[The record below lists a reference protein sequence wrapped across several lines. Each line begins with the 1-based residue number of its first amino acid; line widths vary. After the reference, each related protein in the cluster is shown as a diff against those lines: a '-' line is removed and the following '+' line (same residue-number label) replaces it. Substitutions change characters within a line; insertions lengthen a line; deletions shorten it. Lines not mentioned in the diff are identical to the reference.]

1 MSTLIATT
9 LQGINTIKY
18 DASTTAMTI
27 DSGGRVKMPN
37 QVLFQAV
44 SETVDG
50 SGFFISYAVDSSS
63 DGYTMNLTN
72 IGGIL
77 NIGGHF
83 NTSTGVFTAPI
94 AGIYELHFGFASRD
108 GAAGRKIGQ
117 MYKNGNFVSEVVEL
131 QAAYGDAGRTIYA
144 DLSANDTIQAHTN
157 GTYNFETC
165 SFSGRLIQ

>member
-1 MSTLIATT
+1 MASTLKV
-9 LQGINTIKY
+9 NTIQHTGG
-18 DASTTAMTI
+18 TTGMTI
-27 DSGGRVKMPN
+27 DSSGRVKMPN

-50 SGFFISYAVDSSS
+50 SGFFTSYAVDSS
-63 DGYTMNLTN
+63 DGYTLNLTN

-94 AGIYELHFGFASRD
+94 AGIYEFHFGFASRD

-117 MYKNGNFVSEVVEL
+117 MYRNGSFVSEVVEL
-131 QAAYGDAGRTIYA
+131 QAAYGDIGRTVFA
-144 DLSANDTIQAHTN
+144 DLSANDTIQTHTN
-157 GTYNFETC
+157 TTFNFETC
-165 SFSGRLIQ
+165 SFAGRLIQ